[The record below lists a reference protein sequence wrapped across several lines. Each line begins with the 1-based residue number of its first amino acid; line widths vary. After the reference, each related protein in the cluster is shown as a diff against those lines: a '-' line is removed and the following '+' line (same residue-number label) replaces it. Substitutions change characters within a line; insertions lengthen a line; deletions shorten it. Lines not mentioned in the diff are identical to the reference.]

1 MSYMIKYIYR
11 KYKIIYLDNT
21 RAYNNNFISGL
32 GVSNVQRC
40 NNFVPIYNFMSN
52 LTFNLFFFIK

>member
-21 RAYNNNFISGL
+21 RAYNNIFISGL

-40 NNFVPIYNFMSN
+40 NIILSPFTISCQ
-52 LTFNLFFFIK
+52 I